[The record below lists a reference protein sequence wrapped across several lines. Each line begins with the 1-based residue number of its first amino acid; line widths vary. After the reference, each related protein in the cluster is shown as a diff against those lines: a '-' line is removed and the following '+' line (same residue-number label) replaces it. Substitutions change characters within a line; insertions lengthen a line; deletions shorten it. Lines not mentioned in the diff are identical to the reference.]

1 MKPTCLKIALVQFAG
16 LLVIA
21 ACSTSPAPEHPTA
34 VRGLLA
40 AQVENPVVPEED
52 ETVQTSD
59 GVRALARLDAYR
71 SNSASTLEAVATTQS
86 GSTSSVRS
94 GLKR

>member
-1 MKPTCLKIALVQFAG
+1 MKPTSLKIALVQFAG

-21 ACSTSPAPEHPTA
+21 ACSTSPAPDHPTA
-34 VRGLLA
+34 VRALLA

-52 ETVQTSD
+52 ETEQTSD

-71 SNSASTLEAVATTQS
+71 SNGASALESVATTQS

-94 GLKR
+94 GLER